1 MKSLSLEFTADYI
14 YLYEQDI
21 RKKEIVAEKKYR
33 IDMPPNAYYNRMLLN
48 NDRSISDAIKNCV
61 SEHRIR
67 NRKVVLIV
75 SGTDSMVET
84 FSVLAGSKKQI
95 DGMVEQELRKRHKLH
110 ADYLY
115 DYIVMGEDPLKE
127 GFIKIQVTLCA
138 KAMIRN
144 TYEIIRKAGLIPYRI
159 VFMSR
164 AMEELADS
172 CGLTQAQESSILAC
186 IHGDEAH
193 YLYVGHGLEPYYR
206 HGKLQSEQKAEEN
219 LFVLSSIN
227 NRKEEAD
234 SDAVLQQKV
243 QEDLMRLERFHQQR
257 YPNKEIA
264 HIYLYGSYGKISDA
278 AKHLQTALG
287 IPVEPLRAAQIQ
299 GVHYAFQEEE
309 YAHNGVA
316 AAMSLSAAKEAQ
328 YDFFGRLEETRIG
341 DKDKMLFLPSML
353 AGAILIA
360 VLSAALI
367 NKYQNTVLSGQ
378 ADELAEFL
386 SGEDL
391 QRQFQEKD
399 HMIETCS
406 AYAAYNNRV
415 AAAIDL
421 LESMPRFESSILRVI
436 DRLKPEGTVITGYSF
451 KEGTVSLGCYAK
463 DQYAP
468 AEFARILEESGQYE
482 EVGYTGF
489 RKNTGPM
496 GEINYSFTINIKL
509 W

>member
-1 MKSLSLEFTADYI
+1 MKLLSLEFTADYI
-14 YLYEQDI
+14 YLYEQDT
-21 RKKEIVAEKKYR
+21 RKKVTLAEKKYR

-61 SEHRIR
+61 SEHKIR
-67 NRKVVLIV
+67 NRKVVLII

-110 ADYLY
+110 TDYLY
-115 DYIVMGEDPLKE
+115 DYIVMGADPLKE

-164 AMEELADS
+164 AMEELAAS
-172 CGLTQAQESSILAC
+172 CGLTQVQESSILAC

-227 NRKEEAD
+227 NRKEDAD
-234 SDAVLQQKV
+234 SDAGLQQKV

-264 HIYLYGSYGKISDA
+264 HIYLYGSYEKIPDT

-287 IPVEPLRAAQIQ
+287 IPVEPLEAAQIS
-299 GVHYAFQEEE
+299 GVQYNFSEKEFS
-309 YAHNGVA
+309 HNGVA
-316 AAMSLSAAKEAQ
+316 AALSLLGAKEAQ
-328 YDFFGRLEETRIG
+328 YDFFGRLEETRVG
-341 DKDKMLFLPSML
+341 DKDKMLFLPSMI
-353 AGAILIA
+353 AAAILIVVLA
-360 VLSAALI
+360 AAVVCRYQNNVLSR
-367 NKYQNTVLSGQ
+367 Q

-391 QRQFQEKD
+391 QRRFQEKD
-399 HMIETCS
+399 SMIETCNT
-406 AYAAYNNRV
+406 YAAYNNQV

-421 LESMPRFESSILRVI
+421 LESMPRFESDTLRVI
-436 DRLKPEGTVITGYSF
+436 DRMKPEGTVITGYSF

-468 AEFARILEESGQYE
+468 AEFAKILEESEQYE